1 MAVASR
7 LAEWASVAVIEAGGL
22 YEIDNGNL
30 SVVPA
35 GVMQMAVL
43 GTAENTPR
51 QPLMDWDLISVP
63 QVGANNQR
71 IHYAQGKTLGGSSAH
86 NTMGYHRATKG
97 SYQRWADL
105 VGDQSYTFPNLLP
118 FFKKS
123 SHLTPPNL
131 EKRNTP
137 NATVMFDHTGS
148 YSEELFFKVIFS
160 ATSTSSKEEISPQF
174 STSSEAFRNGQN

>member
-1 MAVASR
+1 
-7 LAEWASVAVIEAGGL
+7 
-22 YEIDNGNL
+22 
-30 SVVPA
+30 
-35 GVMQMAVL
+35 MAVL

-63 QVGANNQR
+63 QIGANNQR

-105 VGDQSYTFPNLLP
+105 VGDQSYTFPNILP
-118 FFKKS
+118 YFKRS
-123 SHLTPPNL
+123 THLTPPNL

-137 NATVMFDHTGS
+137 NATVIFDPTGS
-148 YSEELFFKVIFS
+148 YPGEPFFEDFFLVKFS
-160 ATSTSSKEEISPQF
+160 SVESKISHPIPLTHQLRKPAMVKTEDCSILGVTSYFIK
-174 STSSEAFRNGQN
+174 